1 MREKLS
7 RKRASNHLQRLRLTL
22 KNGANVTSTYDHAYF
37 SSSENNMG
45 LVFTTQFVNQLIN
58 QHGVDFCLYD
68 DYNWDFTLMHISSE
82 LAKPPWLV
90 VTPSLSRLQHLGV
103 KTCGTHIVDKKAIEC
118 DVNAIETQFNAD
130 LAAID
135 KQLNPAAFVEV
146 KRPKRLFAKKPFRS
160 GGWGDPRDLKLCLDM
175 IHNDYVNLTLIRSM
189 T

>member
-1 MREKLS
+1 M
-7 RKRASNHLQRLRLTL
+7 
-22 KNGANVTSTYDHAYF
+22 
-37 SSSENNMG
+37 
-45 LVFTTQFVNQLIN
+45 
-58 QHGVDFCLYD
+58 
-68 DYNWDFTLMHISSE
+68 
-82 LAKPPWLV
+82 
-90 VTPSLSRLQHLGV
+90 GV

-189 T
+189 TWIYFLSCLTSTTKFRNFFLKLFRINVT